1 MSFDYLASLTAT
13 VRTQRANLHLG
24 VALAFVAG
32 ALNAGGFLA
41 IGQYTSHMTGV
52 VSSAA
57 DDLVL
62 GKVAHAIAGLLA
74 LAAFISGAITTAL
87 MVNFSRRTPSTT
99 TFTYTAPLLLEAALL
114 LVFGLVGATLKAHEF
129 VSVSMT
135 AILLCYVM
143 GLQNALVTKI
153 SNAEIRTTH
162 ITGLVTDLGIE
173 LGRLIYWNRTGQL
186 FAPAVR
192 ANRAK
197 LRVLGALISAF
208 ALGGIVGALGFKYVG
223 YVSTVPLAVM
233 LVVMSAASFF
243 RQVSRPS
250 A

>member
-1 MSFDYLASLTAT
+1 MPVAYLAALTAT

-41 IGQYTSHMTGV
+41 IGQYTSHMTGI

-62 GKVAHAIAGLLA
+62 GKVAHAVAGLLS
-74 LAAFISGAITTAL
+74 LAAFVLGAVTTAL
-87 MVNFSRRTPSTT
+87 MVNFARRSRPTSSL
-99 TFTYTAPLLLEAALL
+99 TYTAPLLLEAALL
-114 LVFGLVGATLKAHEF
+114 LVFGLVGASLKLHEF
-129 VSVSMT
+129 ISVSAT

-153 SNAEIRTTH
+153 SNSEIRTTH

-173 LGRLIYWNRTGQL
+173 LGRLIYWNRTGQAV
-186 FAPAVR
+186 APLVR
-192 ANRAK
+192 ANRMK
-197 LRVLGALISAF
+197 LRVLGSLIAAF
-208 ALGGIVGALGFKYVG
+208 ALGGVIGALGFKYVG

-233 LVVMSAASFF
+233 LVLVSVAPFF
-243 RQVSRPS
+243 RKVPS
-250 A
+250 PRA